1 MFDMDIMN
9 HAEIM
14 GEMGHPFESVQ
25 IFLQRE
31 GYDLLNWNED
41 LAGREHIFT
50 LGNGWV
56 VCELV

>member
-1 MFDMDIMN
+1 MDIMN
-9 HAEIM
+9 DAEIM
-14 GEMGHPFESVQ
+14 GEIGHPFGSVQ

-31 GYDLLNWNED
+31 GYDLANWNEE
-41 LAGREHIFT
+41 LEGREQIFT